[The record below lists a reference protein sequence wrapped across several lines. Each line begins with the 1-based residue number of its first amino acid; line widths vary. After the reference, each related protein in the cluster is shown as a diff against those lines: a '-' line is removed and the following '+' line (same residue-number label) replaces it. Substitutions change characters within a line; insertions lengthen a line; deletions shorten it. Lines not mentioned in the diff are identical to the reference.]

1 LAGARAEEFPE
12 VWEEA
17 ERIAAAV
24 GEVTVT
30 EAVWARAY
38 RNIQGCE
45 PGESIESI
53 TARRKAEKR
62 VEAALSGT
70 PVNTLSKTTNAQR
83 AAQMPPGPNRVLK
96 ARATRRRGDTPKYS
110 EPARK
115 QAALAAKEAAKNARP
130 NDN

>member
-1 LAGARAEEFPE
+1 
-12 VWEEA
+12 VWDEA
-17 ERIAAAV
+17 EKIAAAV

-53 TARRKAEKR
+53 TARRKAEAR
-62 VEAALSGT
+62 VAAALTGT

-83 AAQMPPGPNRVLK
+83 ASQVPPAKKQRVYSPP
-96 ARATRRRGDTPKYS
+96 ARRGIRSKGDVKYAS
-110 EPARK
+110 AARR
-115 QAALAAKEAAKNARP
+115 QASIAAKQTAEKDR
-130 NDN
+130 